1 MKARSLWKKL
11 DFQQAA
17 EHPTEPGRVQETSQ
31 CWVQTPNRRENTH
44 LVTEMAETPQSDQP
58 LCIKGF
64 SLSGKQMQFPVLA
77 HLSVAAHPVISICKK
92 NDQANH
98 FSFISSKTNTSSLLA
113 LNAENN
119 VM

>member
-17 EHPTEPGRVQETSQ
+17 EHPAEPGRVQETSQ
-31 CWVQTPNRRENTH
+31 CWVQTPSGRENTH

-58 LCIKGF
+58 VCIEGF
-64 SLSGKQMQFPVLA
+64 SRSGKQMQFPVLA

-92 NDQANH
+92 NDQADH
-98 FSFISSKTNTSSLLA
+98 FSFISSKTNTSSLLV

-119 VM
+119 VK